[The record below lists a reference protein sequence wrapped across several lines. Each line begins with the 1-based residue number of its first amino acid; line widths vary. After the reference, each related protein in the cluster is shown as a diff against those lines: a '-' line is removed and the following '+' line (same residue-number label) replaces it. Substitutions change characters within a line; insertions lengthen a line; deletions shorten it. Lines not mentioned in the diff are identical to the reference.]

1 MAHPLPEKNAG
12 GSNGLDWRLL
22 LPVFVITGLYAAGIG
37 AVLPVLPFHLREM
50 GANPFVFGIVLATE
64 ALSQF
69 AAAPLLGQLS
79 DRFGRRNVLL
89 ASQALAVTSLLLLA
103 LAQNILIVL
112 LARFLFGP
120 TAGNFSAAA
129 AYAADN
135 SSPTARRRAI
145 GIVSAGGG
153 LGAIVGAVLSSIL
166 SDVSLTAPIYLALGM
181 SAIGIAVT
189 FFGMKDGPA
198 AGSRVIETD
207 REQHSLRAI
216 GSSPVIRVLAA
227 VMLCHFLAYGMYTSQ
242 LPMFLGERFT
252 WNGHAFGTRELSYLI
267 AADGMIN
274 IFVQLLLLRWL
285 DRFFSERGMIVLI
298 FALVGYGFSLC
309 GIGEYNS
316 RSCLC
321 SVVRQHGR
329 CSCKTHLHRGALQP
343 CSFGPTR
350 SGHRN
355 RTGARCYDGYC
366 FTGLD
371 WNHSRLGLLR
381 SMDRRSGCNCTGG
394 CGCRSDASS
403 APCTMV
409 SNGQPV
415 RRLMIVENPQASA
428 ERGRTRAGQHW
439 LSAGA

>member
-1 MAHPLPEKNAG
+1 MTAHPLPEKNAG
-12 GSNGLDWRLL
+12 GANGFDWRRL

-50 GANPFVFGIVLATE
+50 GANPLVFGIVLATE

-189 FFGMKDGPA
+189 FFGMKDGPE

-298 FALVGYGFSLC
+298 FALVGTGFLC
-309 GIGEYNS
+309 AGLASTIPALAFAVLCVSTGDALAKPTYIAALSNRVPSDRQGVVIGTGQALGAMTDIVSPVLAGII
-316 RSCLC
+316 
-321 SVVRQHGR
+321 
-329 CSCKTHLHRGALQP
+329 
-343 CSFGPTR
+343 
-350 SGHRN
+350 
-355 RTGARCYDGYC
+355 
-366 FTGLD
+366 
-371 WNHSRLGLLR
+371 LGLGFYGAWIGAVVAIALA
-381 SMDRRSGCNCTGG
+381 GAVVAAT
-394 CGCRSDASS
+394 
-403 APCTMV
+403 
-409 SNGQPV
+409 
-415 RRLMIVENPQASA
+415 RLPHHGIERAASA
-428 ERGRTRAGQHW
+428 SDLRIR
-439 LSAGA
+439 

>member
-50 GANPFVFGIVLATE
+50 GANPFVFGVVLATE

-89 ASQALAVTSLLLLA
+89 ASQTLAVTSLLLLA

-198 AGSRVIETD
+198 RPRVIETD

-298 FALVGYGFSLC
+298 FVLVGTGFLCAGLASTIPALAVAVLCVSAGDALAKPTYIAALSNHVPSDRQGVVIGTGQALGAMTDIVSPVVAGIILGFGFYGAWIGAVVSVALVGA
-309 GIGEYNS
+309 
-316 RSCLC
+316 
-321 SVVRQHGR
+321 VVAATRLPHHGVG
-329 CSCKTHLHRGALQP
+329 RGA
-343 CSFGPTR
+343 SA
-350 SGHRN
+350 S
-355 RTGARCYDGYC
+355 D
-366 FTGLD
+366 
-371 WNHSRLGLLR
+371 LR
-381 SMDRRSGCNCTGG
+381 IRR
-394 CGCRSDASS
+394 
-403 APCTMV
+403 
-409 SNGQPV
+409 Q
-415 RRLMIVENPQASA
+415 
-428 ERGRTRAGQHW
+428 
-439 LSAGA
+439 